1 MQAADLSGHRVLT
14 LELEG
19 RAESYRVM
27 FFSGEPGAQ
36 PTWRDVDGAGRV
48 HIELDDVP
56 GLDLAQLRAIGIF
69 VSGAP
74 GEFEFAVREARL
86 H

>member
-1 MQAADLSGHRVLT
+1 MKAALAIAVLRAGFAFPYAGAMWNASEVPMQAADLSGHRLLT

-19 RAESYRVM
+19 RADSYRVM
-27 FFSGEPGAQ
+27 
-36 PTWRDVDGAGRV
+36 
-48 HIELDDVP
+48 
-56 GLDLAQLRAIGIF
+56 F